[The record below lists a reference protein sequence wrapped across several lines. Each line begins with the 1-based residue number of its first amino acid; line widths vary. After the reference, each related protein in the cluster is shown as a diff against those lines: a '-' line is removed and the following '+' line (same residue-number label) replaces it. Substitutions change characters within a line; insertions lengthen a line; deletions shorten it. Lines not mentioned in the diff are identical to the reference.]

1 MSFLIIMS
9 DEHTRRMSGCYGH
22 PVVQTPNI
30 DRLAKRG
37 VRFDNAYCNHPICVP
52 SRANFLTGRYTH
64 DTGHWDNAHPYI
76 GDDEAASWGHRLANQ
91 GHQVTS
97 IGKLHYR
104 YDDDPNGLT
113 DSRVSMNVMNGT
125 GDYFGSMRW
134 RLTRGTA
141 VPMNIANSGAGDT
154 EYIRYDSAVGDE
166 SDRWLKEDAP
176 GLEKPWAL
184 FSSFVTPHFPFVVPE
199 EYFNL
204 YPPES
209 VELPLKWR
217 QQDWTAHPYW
227 DYVRPLRSGQE
238 ENFSEEDVRRTLAA
252 YYGLI
257 TFMDAQLGRVLDALD
272 EAGLTDSTRIIYTSD
287 HGEIGGSYGLWGK
300 SCMYEDSAGVPLIAA
315 GPDIPAGE
323 VRQTNV
329 SFVDLFPTVLECVGV
344 ALEDE
349 DANLPGISLWDIA
362 RGDEIPGRI
371 VFSEY
376 HASGSPT
383 GNFMVKDE
391 RYKFVYYGTEYPPEL
406 FDLQEDPTELN
417 DLGRDPAR
425 AETRAR
431 LEAELRKI
439 CNPQEV
445 NERAFADQRALID
458 SHGGE
463 EAVLAEGKKV
473 NWTRPPTS
481 FQDDA

>member
-30 DRLAKRG
+30 DRLAERG

-166 SDRWLKEDAP
+166 SARWLKEDAP
-176 GLEKPWAL
+176 GLENPWAL

-217 QQDWTAHPYW
+217 
-227 DYVRPLRSGQE
+227 
-238 ENFSEEDVRRTLAA
+238 
-252 YYGLI
+252 
-257 TFMDAQLGRVLDALD
+257 
-272 EAGLTDSTRIIYTSD
+272 
-287 HGEIGGSYGLWGK
+287 
-300 SCMYEDSAGVPLIAA
+300 
-315 GPDIPAGE
+315 
-323 VRQTNV
+323 
-329 SFVDLFPTVLECVGV
+329 
-344 ALEDE
+344 
-349 DANLPGISLWDIA
+349 
-362 RGDEIPGRI
+362 
-371 VFSEY
+371 
-376 HASGSPT
+376 
-383 GNFMVKDE
+383 
-391 RYKFVYYGTEYPPEL
+391 
-406 FDLQEDPTELN
+406 
-417 DLGRDPAR
+417 
-425 AETRAR
+425 
-431 LEAELRKI
+431 
-439 CNPQEV
+439 
-445 NERAFADQRALID
+445 
-458 SHGGE
+458 
-463 EAVLAEGKKV
+463 
-473 NWTRPPTS
+473 
-481 FQDDA
+481 